1 MVGKGKGIGRCRSLG
16 SESKEEWGIGRG
28 RSHGVDGECC
38 NEEAGDRPDNKG
50 DEGDRGKIEEARG
63 GMGDE
68 ERRVEGADIDGG

>member
-1 MVGKGKGIGRCRSLG
+1 MG
-16 SESKEEWGIGRG
+16 SGSKEEWGVGRG

-38 NEEAGDRPDNKG
+38 NGEEAGGERPDNKR

-68 ERRVEGADIDGG
+68 ERRFEGAGIDGG